1 MNGVRSR
8 SEAREGSR
16 EEVMNIFD
24 CAIKIEEETIEYYEG
39 LMAESRD
46 PQMKSLFS
54 LVAASMA
61 QHRDNLL
68 KLKAMSQQQQVDLQL
83 DGAVCSF
90 KPLLSQR
97 ELLEAAKNDPD
108 LYQFA
113 VREEESEIRL
123 YEKLASL
130 TGDSATG
137 TALMML
143 AEEERRELDTV
154 ESIYAY
160 VEEPMT
166 YLESAEFSNRKEL

>member
-8 SEAREGSR
+8 SEARERSW

-54 LVAASMA
+54 LVAASVA

-68 KLKAMSQQQQVDLQL
+68 KLKEMSQQQQVDLQL
-83 DGAVCSF
+83 DGGVCSF

-108 LYQFA
+108 LYQFT

-123 YEKLASL
+123 YERLASL
-130 TGDSATG
+130 TGGATQSA
-137 TALMML
+137 LVML
-143 AEEERRELDTV
+143 AEEERRELETV